1 MHIREID
8 TGSRK
13 DVRKFIQF
21 PFELYCDCPE
31 WTPPLVSSVKMTL
44 DRQRHPFYNDSAAA
58 FFLAEE
64 GGSVV
69 GRIAVLGNRRYNNY
83 IQGKVAFFYH
93 FDTIEDVRVVED
105 LFAAAKAWAGKR
117 GLEVL
122 KGPKGFVRSDAY
134 GVLVE
139 GFEHPASMGIP
150 YNYSYY
156 ASLLEQIGG
165 EKEVDYFTGYM
176 VLEDELPQRLFRLA
190 EQIKARRGFWVK
202 NFTTKRELR
211 SWIPRIQEVNNK
223 AFTQVWGYY
232 PIGDAESQMIGQ
244 QLLLVSDPRLLKVVM
259 KGDEIAGFAFVFPD
273 VAETLRKV
281 RGRLFP
287 FGWAPILISLRTTDS
302 LLGNGVGLLPQYQ
315 GLGANALL
323 YTELHDTIRSR
334 GANYFEFVQAME
346 SNLKS
351 LGDANMLGVHWH
363 KRHRVFR
370 LQV

>member
-21 PFELYCDCPE
+21 PFELYRDCPE

-64 GGSVV
+64 GESVV
-69 GRIAVLGNRRYNNY
+69 GRIAVLDNRRYNNH
-83 IQGKVAFFYH
+83 IQGQVAFFYH
-93 FDTIEDVRVVED
+93 FDTIEDGRVVED
-105 LFAAAKAWAGKR
+105 LFATARAWAGR
-117 GLEVL
+117 RSLAVL

-134 GVLVE
+134 GVLIE
-139 GFEHPASMGIP
+139 GFEHPASMNVP

-156 ASLLEQIGG
+156 APLLEQIGG

-176 VLEDELPQRLFRLA
+176 IAADELPERLFRLA
-190 EQIKARRGFWVK
+190 EQIKTRRGFWVK

-211 SWIPRIQEVNNK
+211 EWIPRIQEVNNR

-287 FGWAPILISLRTTDS
+287 FGWAPILISLRTTDR
-302 LLGNGVGLLPQYQ
+302 LLANGVGLLPQYQ

-323 YTELHDTIRSR
+323 YTELHDTIRRR
-334 GANYFEFVQAME
+334 GANYCEFVQAME

>member
-8 TGSRK
+8 THNRR
-13 DVRKFIQF
+13 DVRKFIQL
-21 PFELYCDCPE
+21 PFELYRDCSE
-31 WTPPLVSSVKMTL
+31 WTPPLVSSVKLTL
-44 DRQRHPFYNDSAAA
+44 NRQRHPFYNDSAAA

-64 GGSVV
+64 GRSVV
-69 GRIAVLGNRRYNNY
+69 GRIAVLDNRRYNNY

-93 FDTIEDVRVVED
+93 FDTIEDVRVVEG

-176 VLEDELPQRLFRLA
+176 VPEDELPQRLFRLA

-334 GANYFEFVQAME
+334 GANYCEFVQAME

>member
-1 MHIREID
+1 MHIREIN
-8 TGSRK
+8 TQNRR
-13 DVRKFIQF
+13 DVRKFIRF
-21 PFELYCDCPE
+21 PLELYRDSPE
-31 WTPPLVSSVKMTL
+31 WTPPLVSSVKLTL
-44 DRQRHPFYNDSAAA
+44 DRQRHPFYSDSDAA

-64 GGSVV
+64 GESVV
-69 GRIAVLGNRRYNNY
+69 GRIAVLDNRRYNNY
-83 IQGKVAFFYH
+83 IQGKVAFFYY
-93 FDTIEDVRVVED
+93 FDTVEDVPVVEG
-105 LFAAAKAWAGKR
+105 LFAAVKAWAGKR

-139 GFEHPASMGIP
+139 GYEHPASMGIP

-176 VLEDELPQRLFRLA
+176 TAADELPERLFRLA
-190 EQIKARRGFWVK
+190 ERIKVRRGFWVK

-211 SWIPRIQEVNNK
+211 RWIPRIQEVNNK

-232 PIGDAESQMIGQ
+232 PIGDAEIQMIGQ

-273 VAETLRKV
+273 IAKALRKV
-281 RGRLFP
+281 QGRLFP

-302 LLGNGVGLLPQYQ
+302 LLGNGVGLLPQFQ
-315 GLGANALL
+315 GLGASALL
-323 YTELHDTIRSR
+323 YAELHDTIRSR
-334 GANYFEFVQAME
+334 SATYFELVQVLE

-351 LGDANMLGVHWH
+351 LGDMNMLGVHWH
-363 KRHRVFR
+363 KIHRVFR